1 MTSDTRKYAVEQ
13 VRRKDS
19 GNYELSLDCSERLS
33 GKRPL
38 YELIDK
44 SELVLTI
51 YAAEVEPNGR
61 SEFFQ
66 SE

>member
-19 GNYELSLDCSERLS
+19 GNYDLIPDRSERLS

-38 YELIDK
+38 YELNDK
-44 SELVLTI
+44 SVLVLTI
-51 YAAEVEPNGR
+51 YAAQVEPNGC